1 MEKNNFG
8 QTKIESMTVKNWL
21 IVITYALG
29 LLMVVL
35 NMKSVFSILGSI
47 FKILTPFIIGFVI
60 AYVLNRPLKF
70 IETQLFAFMD
80 KSKSPKIRKL
90 KKPCS
95 VLLTYLLL
103 LGLIAGFLGIVIPQ
117 IATSVTSLVANMS
130 AYSAT
135 ASEFMQNIASRFNL
149 SGEIWQ
155 EFNSVW
161 AELSKTIAN
170 VMSTVLPSFVSFL
183 TSVTTGITKTFVGTI
198 VSVYFLVG
206 QDKIISQVKRVLYA
220 FFPKSFADKSVKI
233 ARLSHKTFGSFI
245 IGQLTVAAILGLLCF
260 ISMTILRMPYAMLI
274 SVIVGVSNIIPY
286 FGPFLG
292 AIPGVFI
299 LFTIKP
305 MQSLIF
311 IILIVILQQI
321 DNNFISPK
329 IVGGNLGLSGLWVLF
344 AITAGGGLF
353 GIAGMVI
360 GAPTFA
366 VIYKLVGEAVSERLK
381 KKKIIINGTNVISK

>member
-117 IATSVTSLVANMS
+117 IATSVTTLVANMS

-260 ISMTILRMPYAMLI
+260 ISMTILRMPYA
-274 SVIVGVSNIIPY
+274 
-286 FGPFLG
+286 
-292 AIPGVFI
+292 
-299 LFTIKP
+299 T
-305 MQSLIF
+305 
-311 IILIVILQQI
+311 
-321 DNNFISPK
+321 
-329 IVGGNLGLSGLWVLF
+329 
-344 AITAGGGLF
+344 
-353 GIAGMVI
+353 
-360 GAPTFA
+360 
-366 VIYKLVGEAVSERLK
+366 
-381 KKKIIINGTNVISK
+381 